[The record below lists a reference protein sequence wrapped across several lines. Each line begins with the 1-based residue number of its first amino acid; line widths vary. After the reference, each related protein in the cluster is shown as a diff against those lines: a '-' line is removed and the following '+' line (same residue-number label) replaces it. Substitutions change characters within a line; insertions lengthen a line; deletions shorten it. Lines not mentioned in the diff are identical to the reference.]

1 VAPATRTSALTG
13 PWVPTLPGGTLRD
26 AEGAEVYQ
34 LDLIALLKRLRDDIE
49 DAVYGTG
56 DVGLGYAGALGY
68 GGDEVGLVHDRLP
81 GVWQSCR

>member
-1 VAPATRTSALTG
+1 MVLPPHGVLQPLSSLELGPLRCGDLDGLTG
-13 PWVPTLPGGTLRD
+13 PGVPTLPGGTLRD

-56 DVGLGYAGALGY
+56 GVGLGYAGALG
-68 GGDEVGLVHDRLP
+68 
-81 GVWQSCR
+81 